1 MKKKNIF
8 IHKGTV
14 ISGFAGIGKTTAALR
29 YDNVIDLESSHYF
42 FNMPKDLEPHEY
54 EQLKGDLHRIPNPN
68 GLEDYVDAIIE
79 AQKHFDYVLIAMFP
93 ALLQRLHEKGVD
105 VQIVL
110 PHKDDKRQYELRY
123 RRRGNNIDWS
133 KNMINNWELYIESTI
148 KNNPFSKEP
157 IIMESYSSLHEQ
169 TPNLSQIIDGRV
181 RFKPGYISRQIE
193 SRLEQLDSNITV
205 TRDHTFIN
213 VNVPIFVKAH
223 NEIVTKKYAIDV
235 APLSNNK
242 TIDVNA
248 DDIEIATYT
257 VYPGFDDLDNY
268 QFTYTPIKSDTDIDA
283 LIDMVVELVTL
294 EHQLVTKMSDLQFRY
309 NYDI

>member
-79 AQKHFDYVLIAMFP
+79 AQKHYDYVLIAMFP

-110 PHKDDKRQYELRY
+110 PHKDDKHQYKLRY
-123 RRRGNNIDWS
+123 QRRGNNLDWA

-181 RFKPGYISRQIE
+181 RFKPDYIKEQLE
-193 SRLEQLDSNITV
+193 SKLKLLDSNITV
-205 TRDHTFIN
+205 TWIHTQIT
-213 VNVPIFVKAH
+213 VNIPVFVKTH
-223 NEIVTKKYAIDV
+223 NTVVNIKYVIDL

-242 TIDVNA
+242 ITATKANE
-248 DDIEIATYT
+248 IEITT
-257 VYPGFDDLDNY
+257 HTKYPNIYDLDNY
-268 QFTYTPIKSDTDIDA
+268 QSSYRPIESDDDIDI
-283 LIDMVVELVTL
+283 LINDLVSIITL
-294 EHQLVTKMSDLQFRY
+294 EYQLATKLSDLQFGSK
-309 NYDI
+309 YDI

>member
-123 RRRGNNIDWS
+123 RRRGNNIDWA

-181 RFKPGYISRQIE
+181 RFKPGYIR
-193 SRLEQLDSNITV
+193 EQLDAKLKPLDSNITV
-205 TRDHTFIN
+205 TWGHTQ
-213 VNVPIFVKAH
+213 VTVKTPTLVKC
-223 NEIVTKKYAIDV
+223 IIDL
-235 APLSNNK
+235 APLSNNGK
-242 TIDVNA
+242 LDAKAN
-248 DDIEIATYT
+248 DIEIAIHTT
-257 VYPGFDDLDNY
+257 HPNINGLKTI
-268 QFTYTPIKSDTDIDA
+268 QFTYMPIDSDDDIDT
-283 LIDMVVELVTL
+283 LITNLVDIVTL
-294 EHQLVTKMSDLQFRY
+294 GHQLETKLSDLQFSSK
-309 NYDI
+309 YDI

>member
-8 IHKGTV
+8 IPKGTV

-42 FNMPKDLEPHEY
+42 FDMPKDLEPLNY
-54 EQLKGDLHRIPNPN
+54 EQLKGDLHRVPNPN
-68 GLEDYVDAIIE
+68 GLENYVDAIIE
-79 AQKHFDYVLIAMFP
+79 AQKHYDYVLIAMFP

-123 RRRGNNIDWS
+123 QQRGNNIDWT

-157 IIMESYSSLHEQ
+157 IIMESYYSLHEQ

-181 RFKPGYISRQIE
+181 RFKPDYIKEQ
-193 SRLEQLDSNITV
+193 LEQKLKTLDSNITI
-205 TRDHTFIN
+205 TWNHT
-213 VNVPIFVKAH
+213 VNIPVFVKTH
-223 NEIVTKKYAIDV
+223 NTVVDIKYVIDL

-242 TIDVNA
+242 ITAKANE
-248 DDIEIATYT
+248 IEITKYT
-257 VYPGFDDLDNY
+257 NIYDLDNHQSSY
-268 QFTYTPIKSDTDIDA
+268 IPIESDDDIDI
-283 LIDMVVELVTL
+283 LINDLVSIITL
-294 EHQLVTKMSDLQFRY
+294 EYQLATKLSDLQFGSK
-309 NYDI
+309 YDI